1 MRSLIARL
9 KDKAWDVV
17 SKFTRQ
23 RDCDENGYGNCV
35 TCGKWIHW
43 TEGDAGH
50 FLSGRMN
57 GILFDVRGIH
67 LQCKPCNG
75 GFRNQKYSKDE
86 VAENYEKYMLKRYGR
101 AIIDDLKRLQHA
113 TVKYKVSDYEEIIN
127 QSLRIAKN
135 EGYFDKI
142 PILMNYVFLYKT
154 IKFVPKEPIHS
165 AYYEY
170 PMESIELKIPWLKAD
185 YERFIN
191 SWTLKLELA
200 NILNTKL
207 NICCTPYLS
216 LEKNSAKEN
225 LLELLEF
232 YKKILNFENFLAR

>member
-86 VAENYEKYMLKRYGR
+86 VAENYEKYMLKRYGQ

-113 TVKYKVSDYEEIIN
+113 T
-127 QSLRIAKN
+127 
-135 EGYFDKI
+135 
-142 PILMNYVFLYKT
+142 
-154 IKFVPKEPIHS
+154 
-165 AYYEY
+165 
-170 PMESIELKIPWLKAD
+170 
-185 YERFIN
+185 
-191 SWTLKLELA
+191 
-200 NILNTKL
+200 
-207 NICCTPYLS
+207 
-216 LEKNSAKEN
+216 
-225 LLELLEF
+225 
-232 YKKILNFENFLAR
+232 